1 MKTTYIRLTIA
12 TALLLGIYSCK
23 KGEVAETDLNAYAT
37 ADSTSAIVS
46 DSISSV
52 ADMKV
57 KDKQFIKTADVS
69 MEVKDVYNATIA
81 IEKSVQELGGFVTNS
96 NLQSNVVSENTYNTS
111 NEEAML
117 VKKYQTENTMQVRIP
132 TEKLGELLMS
142 INTNK
147 LFLNSR
153 SINAEDVT
161 ANIKYSELEGK
172 RNQKTSENISKLK
185 TNKDKV
191 TLDDENMSEGNL
203 QKLSSMNMTDDLKY
217 STIQIYI
224 KEPQL
229 RIAEIAVTNTTSIDN
244 KYKYNILKVIEK
256 RNQEEEAIAE
266 LIEDFENKIDTFFN
280 FIKGDEMGKRLI
292 AKIKDEG
299 SAFSQDEIY
308 TDFNK
313 LYRKYTIMNKDLGEF
328 FKRETKDILNQM
340 CDDFERSVIN
350 NGLEL
355 PSRPTP
361 PKK

>member
-1 MKTTYIRLTIA
+1 MKTTYIKLSLSA
-12 TALLLGIYSCK
+12 VLLLGIYSCK

-52 ADMKV
+52 AEMKV

-96 NLQSNVVSENTYNTS
+96 NLQSNVISEDTYNTS

-117 VKKYQTENTMQVRIP
+117 VKKYQSENRMQARIP
-132 TEKLGELLMS
+132 TEKLGELLTA
-142 INTNK
+142 INSNK

-161 ANIKYSELEGK
+161 ANIKFSELEGK
-172 RNQKTSENISKLK
+172 RNQKTSENINKLK

-203 QKLSSMNMTDDLKY
+203 QKLASMNMTDDLKY
-217 STIQIYI
+217 STIDIYI

-229 RIAEIAVTNTTSIDN
+229 RIAEIAVSNTTSIDN
-244 KYKYNILKVIEK
+244 KYKYNFIYDAKDGFVYGFYLIQRIIVALINIWPIL
-256 RNQEEEAIAE
+256 
-266 LIEDFENKIDTFFN
+266 
-280 FIKGDEMGKRLI
+280 LI
-292 AKIKDEG
+292 AAALIYFLRKRKISKPE
-299 SAFSQDEIY
+299 Q
-308 TDFNK
+308 
-313 LYRKYTIMNKDLGEF
+313 
-328 FKRETKDILNQM
+328 
-340 CDDFERSVIN
+340 
-350 NGLEL
+350 
-355 PSRPTP
+355 
-361 PKK
+361 PKIQQ

>member
-1 MKTTYIRLTIA
+1 MKTTYIKLSLSA
-12 TALLLGIYSCK
+12 VLLLGIYSCK

-96 NLQSNVVSENTYNTS
+96 NLQSNVISEDTYNTS

-117 VKKYQTENTMQVRIP
+117 VKKYQSENRMQARIP
-132 TEKLGELLMS
+132 TEKLGELLTA
-142 INTNK
+142 INSNK

-161 ANIKYSELEGK
+161 ANIKFSELEGK
-172 RNQKTSENISKLK
+172 RNQKTSENINKLK

-203 QKLSSMNMTDDLKY
+203 QKLASMNMTDDLKY
-217 STIQIYI
+217 STIDIYI

-229 RIAEIAVTNTTSIDN
+229 RIAEIAVSNTTSIDN
-244 KYKYNILKVIEK
+244 KYKYNFIYDAKDGFVYGFYLIQRIIVALINIWPIL
-256 RNQEEEAIAE
+256 
-266 LIEDFENKIDTFFN
+266 
-280 FIKGDEMGKRLI
+280 LI
-292 AKIKDEG
+292 AAALIYFLRKRKISKPE
-299 SAFSQDEIY
+299 Q
-308 TDFNK
+308 
-313 LYRKYTIMNKDLGEF
+313 
-328 FKRETKDILNQM
+328 
-340 CDDFERSVIN
+340 
-350 NGLEL
+350 
-355 PSRPTP
+355 
-361 PKK
+361 PKIQQ

>member
-1 MKTTYIRLTIA
+1 MKTTYIKLSLA
-12 TALLLGIYSCK
+12 AVLLLGIYSCK
-23 KGEVAETDLNAYAT
+23 KGEVSSKDLEAYAT
-37 ADSTSAIVS
+37 TDSAAVVVS

-57 KDKQFIKTADVS
+57 KDKQFIKTADVN

-117 VKKYQTENTMQVRIP
+117 VKKYQTENRMQVRIP
-132 TEKLGELLMS
+132 TEKLGELLTA

-153 SINAEDVT
+153 AINAEDVT

-217 STIQIYI
+217 STIDIYI

-244 KYKYNILKVIEK
+244 KYKYNFIYDAKDGFVYGFYLIQRIIVGLINVWPLVLIAAAIIYFLRK
-256 RNQEEEAIAE
+256 RKITKPEYSKNQE
-266 LIEDFENKIDTFFN
+266 
-280 FIKGDEMGKRLI
+280 
-292 AKIKDEG
+292 
-299 SAFSQDEIY
+299 
-308 TDFNK
+308 
-313 LYRKYTIMNKDLGEF
+313 
-328 FKRETKDILNQM
+328 
-340 CDDFERSVIN
+340 
-350 NGLEL
+350 
-355 PSRPTP
+355 
-361 PKK
+361 

>member
-1 MKTTYIRLTIA
+1 MKTTYITLSLSA
-12 TALLLGIYSCK
+12 VLLLGIYSCK
-23 KGEVAETDLNAYAT
+23 KGEVASTDLEAYAT
-37 ADSTSAIVS
+37 TDSASAIAS

-52 ADMKV
+52 AEMKV
-57 KDKQFIKTADVS
+57 KDKQFIKTADVN

-111 NEEAML
+111 DEEAML
-117 VKKYQTENTMQVRIP
+117 IKKYQTENRMQVRIP
-132 TEKLGELLMS
+132 TEKLGELLTA

-217 STIQIYI
+217 STIDIYI

-244 KYKYNILKVIEK
+244 KYKYNFIYDAKDGFVYGFY
-256 RNQEEEAIAE
+256 
-266 LIEDFENKIDTFFN
+266 LIQRIIVGLINVWPLV
-280 FIKGDEMGKRLI
+280 LI
-292 AKIKDEG
+292 AAAILYFLRKRKISKPEH
-299 SAFSQDEIY
+299 SKIQE
-308 TDFNK
+308 
-313 LYRKYTIMNKDLGEF
+313 
-328 FKRETKDILNQM
+328 
-340 CDDFERSVIN
+340 
-350 NGLEL
+350 
-355 PSRPTP
+355 
-361 PKK
+361 

>member
-1 MKTTYIRLTIA
+1 MKTTYIKLSLSAI
-12 TALLLGIYSCK
+12 LLLGIYSCK
-23 KGEVAETDLNAYAT
+23 KGEVASTDLETYAT
-37 ADSTSAIVS
+37 TDSASAIVS

-52 ADMKV
+52 AEMKV
-57 KDKQFIKTADVS
+57 KDKQFIKTADVN

-111 NEEAML
+111 NEKAML
-117 VKKYQTENTMQVRIP
+117 VKKYQTENRMQVRIP
-132 TEKLGELLMS
+132 TEKLGELLTA

-161 ANIKYSELEGK
+161 AKIKYSELEGK

-191 TLDDENMSEGNL
+191 TLDDENMSEANL

-217 STIQIYI
+217 STIDIYI

-244 KYKYNILKVIEK
+244 KYKYNFIYDAKDGFVYGFY
-256 RNQEEEAIAE
+256 
-266 LIEDFENKIDTFFN
+266 LIQRIIVGLINVWPLL
-280 FIKGDEMGKRLI
+280 LI
-292 AKIKDEG
+292 AAAIFYFLRKRKISKPE
-299 SAFSQDEIY
+299 Y
-308 TDFNK
+308 
-313 LYRKYTIMNKDLGEF
+313 
-328 FKRETKDILNQM
+328 
-340 CDDFERSVIN
+340 
-350 NGLEL
+350 
-355 PSRPTP
+355 
-361 PKK
+361 PKNPE